1 MAVGARPRQVGQAAA
16 EETQSL
22 PVSST
27 LTSQS
32 VDSEQTFAAA
42 AMTASTT
49 TTASAT
55 ADAAPTVNAP
65 DHVNGGT
72 VTGSVNVGE
81 LDGNMST
88 MASYSVTGQPT
99 NGTVTVDQSGNF
111 AYTPTQSARLT
122 ASTTPGADSD
132 SFTVTVTDGPVTTNV
147 TVTVPISSTQPQ
159 LDPTAITVG
168 SSPSGMVV
176 SGNYAY
182 VANQGVNTVSVFDT
196 RTGDPVDT
204 NPSTPAVVDPITV
217 GGAPTGIAT
226 NTAGTRLYV
235 TNQRDG
241 TLSVIDTNPTSATYN
256 QVISTIKVGTSPSA
270 VAVGSDGKVYVANTG
285 SNTVSVI
292 TFNANNTYKISTVT
306 VGTAPTALAV
316 SPTTGQVYV
325 ANRGSNTVSVIS
337 TSNKVIKTITVG
349 SQPSG
354 VAITPDGK
362 RVYVVNTGGATVS
375 VINTA
380 TNTLVD
386 TNPSTFAIDP
396 IVSGDDDHQLVA
408 ECPRWCWCPT
418 WCSRP
423 TRRTRRR
430 CPTPNLLTVRRRLR
444 RCRG

>member
-1 MAVGARPRQVGQAAA
+1 
-16 EETQSL
+16 
-22 PVSST
+22 
-27 LTSQS
+27 
-32 VDSEQTFAAA
+32 
-42 AMTASTT
+42 
-49 TTASAT
+49 
-55 ADAAPTVNAP
+55 
-65 DHVNGGT
+65 
-72 VTGSVNVGE
+72 
-81 LDGNMST
+81 
-88 MASYSVTGQPT
+88 MASYSITGQPT

-285 SNTVSVI
+285 SNTVSAI

-306 VGTAPTALAV
+306 VGTGPTALAV

-325 ANRGSNTVSVIS
+325 ANRNSARCG
-337 TSNKVIKTITVG
+337 
-349 SQPSG
+349 
-354 VAITPDGK
+354 
-362 RVYVVNTGGATVS
+362 R
-375 VINTA
+375 
-380 TNTLVD
+380 
-386 TNPSTFAIDP
+386 
-396 IVSGDDDHQLVA
+396 GD
-408 ECPRWCWCPT
+408 
-418 WCSRP
+418 
-423 TRRTRRR
+423 
-430 CPTPNLLTVRRRLR
+430 
-444 RCRG
+444 